1 MKTEKHDHCT
11 EFNRHKIYFY
21 PLRPFLIL
29 KLMIELG
36 VILKGNEAKWYKW
49 NLQKFKEMNTFLSDL
64 AEKIDNSDPKLLSAK
79 AF

>member
-1 MKTEKHDHCT
+1 M
-11 EFNRHKIYFY
+11 
-21 PLRPFLIL
+21 IL

-49 NLQKFKEMNTFLSDL
+49 NLQKFKEMNTVLSDL